1 MIPMKYLNLVHRRDL
16 FNWSVAYHL
25 GIGHSY
31 SDKYPLV
38 ALGVFLYRSRNIID
52 VKDDIVYKRVSIST
66 IGKGVSVRD
75 ERQGKKIGTKK
86 QYRINSG
93 QFLVSKIDAR
103 NGAFGVVP
111 LEAENAIITGNFW
124 AYDVD
129 YNLIDPHYLALIT
142 RTQEFT
148 SFCEKASNGTTNRH
162 YLQESLFLSQKIPL
176 PSLEEQNKII
186 ATYNATIAQAK
197 QYSTQAK
204 DIDEQ
209 IEKYWQDE
217 LGMPSLQDECKNI
230 VFRDTPYKFL
240 RLHRLNDMSDRWD
253 LYNTLHSIFDVF
265 KKSQY
270 PVKQIG
276 DVFEFVTRGWKKVG
290 DEFNYIEIGDVVPIL
305 GIIGKQKLK
314 VKKAPSRA
322 TQVVKTGDL
331 IIGTTRPYL
340 KRFAI
345 VNEDYNNDICSSGF
359 QVVES
364 KNDYNIKYLLEFLLT
379 SYAVEQFEYYMTGAL
394 YPAIT
399 SKDLRKIQIPLPPR
413 HIQNEIVE
421 HIDVLRK
428 EQKDLQQKALTLRQQ
443 ATQQFEQII
452 FA

>member
-16 FNWSVAYHL
+16 FNWSVAYHW

-204 DIDEQ
+204 DIDKQ
-209 IEKYWQDE
+209 IEKYLQE
-217 LGMPSLQDECKNI
+217 ILGLGIQLKTKSK
-230 VFRDTPYKFL
+230 TSYSFL
-240 RLHRLNDMSDRWD
+240 RLYKFSETRNRWD
-253 LYNTLHSIFDVF
+253 LNKVRNSYKGN
-265 KKSQY
+265 Y
-270 PVKQIG
+270 
-276 DVFEFVTRGWKKVG
+276 EFVCLSDVASKMSTGTTPPTRNKEYFNGDIDFYTPADIGRNMYLGDAERYISQIAIRDNKARCFYKGDLLFVGIGSTVGKVG
-290 DEFNYIEIGDVVPIL
+290 LVNKEMVSSNQQITGITFNTQKIL
-305 GIIGKQKLK
+305 PEYAFIYMHYFKENTTANQ
-314 VKKAPSRA
+314 S
-322 TQVVKTGDL
+322 KTTL
-331 IIGTTRPYL
+331 P
-340 KRFAI
+340 I
-345 VNEDYNNDICSSGF
+345 VNQE
-359 QVVES
+359 
-364 KNDYNIKYLLEFLLT
+364 
-379 SYAVEQFEYYMTGAL
+379 
-394 YPAIT
+394 
-399 SKDLRKIQIPLPPR
+399 KIAKIPLPLPPLT
-413 HIQNEIVE
+413 IQNKIVE
-421 HIDVLRK
+421 HITALRST
-428 EQKDLQQKALTLRQQ
+428 QKNLQQKSLTLRQQ
-443 ATQQFEQII
+443 ATEQFEQII
-452 FA
+452 FE

>member
-142 RTQEFT
+142 RTHEFT

-186 ATYNATIAQAK
+186 AAYRATIAQAK

-204 DIDEQ
+204 DIDKQ
-209 IEKYWQDE
+209 IEKYLQDE
-217 LGMPSLQDECKNI
+217 LGIETRDYTTEKRTDGFLHFINYSTIDKWGTDFMIKHINSSSSIKYKTKKICQLCNI
-230 VFRDTPYKFL
+230 SSGGTP
-240 RLHRLNDMSDRWD
+240 N
-253 LYNTLHSIFDVF
+253 
-265 KKSQY
+265 
-270 PVKQIG
+270 
-276 DVFEFVTRGWKKVG
+276 RGHKEYYGGNIPW
-290 DEFNYIEIGDVVPIL
+290 I
-305 GIIGKQKLK
+305 
-314 VKKAPSRA
+314 
-322 TQVVKTGDL
+322 KTGE
-331 IIGTTRPYL
+331 L
-340 KRFAI
+340 K
-345 VNEDYNNDICSSGF
+345 
-359 QVVES
+359 
-364 KNDYNIKYLLEFLLT
+364 
-379 SYAVEQFEYYMTGAL
+379 
-394 YPAIT
+394 
-399 SKDLRKIQIPLPPR
+399 
-413 HIQNEIVE
+413 NEI
-421 HIDVLRK
+421 
-428 EQKDLQQKALTLRQQ
+428 LTDTEEKL
-443 ATQQFEQII
+443 TPLGM
-452 FA
+452 